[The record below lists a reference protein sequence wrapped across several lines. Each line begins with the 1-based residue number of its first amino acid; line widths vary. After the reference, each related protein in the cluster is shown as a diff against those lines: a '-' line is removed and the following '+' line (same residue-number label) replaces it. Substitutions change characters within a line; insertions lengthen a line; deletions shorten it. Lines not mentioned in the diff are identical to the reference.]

1 MTVIKSK
8 IIGGDKLAK
17 KLQKFGD
24 DGNFL
29 LEAITKSNAL
39 DMQATAQ
46 QKAPVNKA
54 ENVTGGDLK
63 QSIQIAENTPYSYTV
78 FTNLFYAPFVEFGTG
93 GSVDIPKGW
102 EEIAAQFKG
111 NDIRKVD
118 IPAQAYMYPAFK
130 EQTPKYIKDI
140 TTAYRD
146 LKKKY
151 DL

>member
-1 MTVIKSK
+1 MTIIKAK

-17 KLQKFGD
+17 KLQKFGEE
-24 DGNFL
+24 GNMEL
-29 LEAITKSNAL
+29 QAITKINAL
-39 DMQATAQ
+39 EMQTTAK

-54 ENVTGGDLK
+54 ENVTGGDLR

-93 GSVDIPKGW
+93 GNVDIPKGW

-111 NDIRKVD
+111 KGIRKVN
-118 IPAQAYMYPAFK
+118 ISAQPYMYPAFK